1 MAPGVAAPRE
11 RRAAERRKPEDCGWQ
26 KAAVLRP
33 GLVVEVLDLGAGGAR
48 IVSAARL
55 KPGARAELQLTGTS
69 RRGVVGRIG
78 RCRVIRLRPLRYEAA
93 IVFDIPFTG

>member
-1 MAPGVAAPRE
+1 MAPGVAATRD
-11 RRAAERRKPEDCGWQ
+11 RRAAGRGKPEDRGWQ

-33 GLVVEVLDLGAGGAR
+33 GLDVEILDLGAGGAR

-55 KPGARAELQLTGTS
+55 KPGARAELQLAGRS
-69 RRGVVGRIG
+69 RHAVVGRIG

-93 IVFDIPFTG
+93 IVFDVPFTG